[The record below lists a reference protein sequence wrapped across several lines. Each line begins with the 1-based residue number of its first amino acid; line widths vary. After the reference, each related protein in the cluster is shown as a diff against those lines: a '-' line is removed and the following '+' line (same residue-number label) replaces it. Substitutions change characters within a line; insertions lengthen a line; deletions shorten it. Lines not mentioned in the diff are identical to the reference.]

1 MSEAGRFKYVSFH
14 ERLRDVSI
22 DLSRESESS
31 WGASRLLV
39 AGLDAPASAF
49 AAATSAK
56 NVAETT
62 DPNSTAFGVALREW
76 SELNLSLPFQHFYSG
91 ASSMSQSL
99 VLLLHHRDELADL
112 LDRFLTLDDQNWLA
126 WDAFLD
132 LIPRLAFD
140 LGPEFLPIYPRLL
153 TALLRAS
160 SLMDKNV
167 TKNDEATAA
176 RLVERAFHSA
186 AWLFRAVTTLMLRA
200 TDATLLLKSWAIIR
214 RFLDPR
220 EGRTKAHTR
229 RFATEAFAHLVRKV
243 PVPKLKV
250 LVAQMLHDADSPALE
265 NGVAATLAYS
275 CSSAAHALHSRTPQL
290 LEAFLLHGTFPDRT
304 QRIGC
309 EAFTALVHHTKAPQM
324 QKALEVLLGW
334 TSARVDALDDVAETR
349 DALQV
354 TLIWLTYAVGT
365 RKGTRVD
372 DAVKAPLFALLRRLD
387 ERLVWTRETA
397 SLLETYCTLLAL
409 VLPLGRV
416 QDSAGAGTDILRRF
430 AHRLTSNFDVTFPAF
445 QGLVLAE
452 THWSGFRAFVLP
464 AALEATAALLGGPRA
479 EQDAA
484 LLLLAELDEQGHLA
498 HLQTA
503 PPTSTV
509 LRWMRQ
515 ARSVIDARL
524 SPIAE
529 VDAGLLA
536 AVRLAPLFSTHAQ
549 AHVEALVRAI
559 DQRKHATDAEEIA
572 VLGALLTGVIRI
584 AEAGDV
590 RGALAPL
597 FDGQPSA
604 VAQLMEVE
612 ARSVAAPLAALFV
625 HGAAHGWALP
635 RAAEALAVLRPRLL
649 AADRV
654 LVQSALRMLA
664 EVHAAA
670 PFNVFSHLLATEE
683 LPLDVANVTTRNVK
697 LRQTQREA
705 FKALRGN
712 DTQLQ
717 ALITYTVGTLKLN
730 LKPIWKESRATLVA
744 LAARLPNEVWDV
756 SFSELHATDAEIDAA
771 YAAQASTAEAEAQAD
786 ADADA
791 EVGEDEEEADE
802 EAEGADGAL
811 SIDSAEPFDAPLDPT
826 LDDPQL
832 RTRLASLRDALSLM
846 HPTDAAQHAMEAL
859 LRAPEV
865 RFEARHYA
873 DQLLQVYEG
882 HIVLVEKHATPFVEH
897 VLAQWPRLVADVDH
911 APLKHRLARLE
922 RLLGVFGEVRT
933 MPSLHASN
941 TLWTHFVALCAHP
954 ELPIQRGALTCLL
967 AWKHAWLE
975 HHADRLRHLLD
986 PVQFRETLAQLD
998 LRAGAEMFASH
1009 RDELMPIVLRLLYG
1023 LMVSRRATR
1032 TSGAGQHARRTAILD
1047 ALYECSAEEL
1057 GLLVDLMLHAFPDHG
1072 AVRGGTFCM
1081 GDAPHAT
1088 PRQQLGVLTFLG
1100 DVLRRLGTP
1109 LEREMPRIVETIVT
1123 LAAHAAH
1130 DAEKSIYR
1138 LGLRRLADAV
1148 KYAQAP
1154 EWGPYAATI
1163 LTRLVHPRLATL
1175 AQDSVQS
1182 PSALLDLVQTW
1193 AQRGDTMRLFFTD
1206 ASVLPQVYACLS
1218 SASIKPAVAHTVLDI
1233 AEHTLAEAS
1242 IVRTSV
1248 ASLLDDLSALV
1259 QRTIRSEFTY
1269 TLGGHAR
1276 DELLRREMALLT
1288 SLGAYME
1295 HGEDAAAVLALL
1307 VPLMRHS
1314 ARAVPERT
1322 KLEMLR
1328 TFETLLPLAPLDGD
1342 AFADLYALF
1351 CRLGAEL
1358 RSQNARAQYAAAF
1371 AQLVP
1376 ANPSLAR
1383 AADWVRG
1390 LNAYTHRAIGEID
1403 FDARL
1408 AAADAILAPD
1418 TQVTV
1423 DEWHALLY
1431 NALFFVTDTEELAM
1445 RTTGAS
1451 ILQRFVREAVPDGVP
1466 LVYKV
1471 LLPGLRRR
1479 LHARAEPVR
1488 KEVFALLGEAVT
1500 RLAPMVPPLQEL
1512 QCLLVGGDEEAS
1524 VFANLY
1530 HIQAHRR
1537 VRALHRLAE
1546 FAEAGALRSKT
1557 LSELFVPLV
1566 WAFLQPNASGGYD
1579 MNMVN
1584 EALGTIKRICAQ
1596 LQWSHYYH
1604 WLARFLREVKEQTKK
1619 EEASAAERLH
1629 VRGTVGVLE
1638 AFHFAMDAEAME
1650 EEKGDDAPDEDGD
1663 AEADDEDGEGD
1674 ADADAAADLTAA
1686 PARMRRVVSP
1696 AAIAQV
1702 VTERVLPQL
1711 HSALDTRDEDRLPLR
1726 LPLLVGAARV
1736 AQHLPDERRRTE
1748 LFKTFSGVAMAL
1760 RSKLQ
1765 STRDTTRDIALQ
1777 LVRAIG
1783 AAYFAPLVHELRR
1796 TLTRGP
1802 QRAVCAFSVHSLLV
1816 ALSTKTPTLPPL
1828 LTLVDDGVH
1837 DVVAAAVEDIFGET
1851 GEDREAIENKTKVR
1865 EMRQS
1870 KSLDTLEQ
1878 LARLA
1883 APTRLNE
1890 LLLPLRD
1897 VLSGTSAPKTLR
1909 TAEECLRRVA
1919 SGVNAN
1925 EHLDAG
1931 ALLVLCHTL
1940 IARGVSALGSAPRAT
1955 KRRKDKHEVQSSR
1968 KDAEHVDHDHLAQN
1982 AHLFVDFGLD
1992 MLTTALRRSRFDVHD
2007 EATVAKLMPLLPAVG
2022 ETLYARHA
2030 AVVERGLRA
2039 AAALS
2044 RVPLPNLTKAL
2055 PVIQRQI
2062 LAILRHTG
2070 GLHSAVAQAAVRALA
2085 VMLRDCK
2092 AVAPQEQQLAELLRL
2107 VAPDVDDPDVGA
2119 VVFALLRAVV
2129 SRAFVVPEIYDVMD
2143 RIAELLVTSHDAQ
2156 VREVCRA
2163 LYLQFLL
2170 DYPQGKGRLE
2180 SQLQFLAKNLAYE
2193 TESGRRS
2200 VLELLGAVL
2209 AKFSAEVVNA
2219 HAKLF
2224 FVALVMQ
2231 LCNDESVAC
2240 KQQAAHV
2247 LGILLAALDDRRF
2260 AQVMGMTQKWANA
2273 PHASAQA
2280 MQLVAVAL
2288 RVYDLALARPDGFR
2302 VATDAMPV
2310 VARAIADGARDAE
2323 ATDADEDAWRIT
2335 YQALQTLQTL
2345 LNVDAPRALAML
2357 PAATADEVLTLL
2369 TYPHAWVRIAASR
2382 VVGALFAAS
2391 FPMEHAMHVRAAK
2404 QLVTQL
2410 HGATLD
2416 DALTLQV
2423 VRNLV
2428 HLGRLFAARG
2438 DQVEAAPADAPAET
2452 PAEADAA
2459 SDASE
2464 DEGTHDAQLAAVE
2477 AAIDAVGDRAR
2488 GAEENPLAWLFTK
2501 LSHAAR
2507 LSPQAGARE
2516 LAPQRISAILK
2527 WFAAIATQLEPARLE
2542 TFLVHILSPIQRIV
2556 EDDTADAALR
2566 TLADEVQELVQSRVS
2581 ASAFTRAYAHVR
2593 QSIATKRR
2601 ERRNA
2606 RLLQGVTDPE
2616 RAASRRHARNVHKH
2630 ESRKRKN
2637 ATFRE
2642 GRLRNVRKRT

>member
-76 SELNLSLPFQHFYSG
+76 SELNLSLPFQNFYAEAFSK
-91 ASSMSQSL
+91 SQSL

-186 AWLFRAVTTLMLRA
+186 AWLFRAITTLMLRA
-200 TDATLLLKSWAIIR
+200 ADVTLLLESWAIIR

-243 PVPKLKV
+243 PMPKLKV
-250 LVAQMLHDADSPALE
+250 LVARMLQDADCPALE

-290 LEAFLLHGTFPDRT
+290 LEAFLLHGTFPGRT

-334 TSARVDALDDVAETR
+334 TSARVDALDGEDETR
-349 DALQV
+349 DALQM

-372 DAVKAPLFALLRRLD
+372 NAIKAPLFALVRRLD
-387 ERLVWTRETA
+387 ERLVWTREAA

-430 AHRLTSNFDVTFPAF
+430 AHRLTTSFDVTFPAF
-445 QGLVLAE
+445 QGVVLAE

-464 AALEATAALLGGPRA
+464 AVLEATTASLAGSHA

-484 LLLLAELDEQGHLA
+484 LLLLAKLDEQGHLA

-503 PPTSTV
+503 PPTSTA
-509 LRWMRQ
+509 LRWTRQ
-515 ARSVIDARL
+515 VRRVIDARL
-524 SPIAE
+524 AKITD
-529 VDAGLLA
+529 VDASLLA
-536 AVRLAPLFSTHAQ
+536 AVRLAPLFPTHAQ
-549 AHVEALVRAI
+549 AHVEALVHVI
-559 DQRKHATDAEEIA
+559 DERKHATDADEMA
-572 VLGALLTGVIRI
+572 VLGALLAGVLRI

-604 VAQLMEVE
+604 VVQLMEMEV
-612 ARSVAAPLAALFV
+612 RSVAEPLAALV
-625 HGAAHGWALP
+625 AHGAAHGWALP
-635 RAAEALAVLRPRLL
+635 RTTEALAVLRPRLL
-649 AADRV
+649 AADRILV
-654 LVQSALRMLA
+654 LSALRILA
-664 EVHAAA
+664 EVHATA

-717 ALITYTVGTLKLN
+717 ALVAYTVGTLKLN

-744 LAARLPNEVWDV
+744 LAARLPDVVWDM
-756 SFSELHATDAEIDAA
+756 SFAELHATDAEIDAM
-771 YAAQASTAEAEAQAD
+771 YAARASAAEAD
-786 ADADA
+786 ADEVAETEANEDEDEGDEDEAGGADSVPPADA
-791 EVGEDEEEADE
+791 
-802 EAEGADGAL
+802 
-811 SIDSAEPFDAPLDPT
+811 AEPLDAPLDPT

-832 RTRLASLRDALSLM
+832 RTRLATLRNALSLTR
-846 HPTDAAQHAMEAL
+846 PTDTAKHAMEVL
-859 LRAPEV
+859 LRAPDV

-873 DQLLQVYEG
+873 DQLLQVYEE

-897 VLAQWPRLVADVDH
+897 VLAQWPRLVADAGY

-933 MPSLHASN
+933 MPSLHASD

-954 ELPIQRGALTCLL
+954 ELPIQRGALNCLL

-1009 RDELMPIVLRLLYG
+1009 RADLMPIVLRLLYG

-1047 ALYECSAEEL
+1047 ALYECSADEL
-1057 GLLVDLMLHAFPDHG
+1057 GLLVDLMLQAFPDHG
-1072 AVRGGTFCM
+1072 AVYDGTFCV

-1154 EWGPYAATI
+1154 AWEPYAATI

-1193 AQRGDTMRLFFTD
+1193 AQRGDTMRLFFAD

-1233 AEHTLAEAS
+1233 AEHTLAES
-1242 IVRTSV
+1242 SLVRTSV
-1248 ASLLDDLSALV
+1248 ASLLGHLSALV

-1295 HGEDAAAVLALL
+1295 HGTDAAAVLALL

-1314 ARAVPERT
+1314 ARTVPERT
-1322 KLEMLR
+1322 KLELLR
-1328 TFETLLPLAPLDGD
+1328 TFETLLPLAPLDGA
-1342 AFADLYALF
+1342 AFADLYTLF

-1371 AQLVP
+1371 VQLVP

-1383 AADWVRG
+1383 AAEWVRG

-1418 TQVTV
+1418 TQVSV

-1488 KEVFALLGEAVT
+1488 KEVFGLLGEAVA
-1500 RLAPMVPPLQEL
+1500 RLAPAVLPLQEL

-1546 FAEAGALRSKT
+1546 FAEAGTMRSKT

-1566 WAFLQPNASGGYD
+1566 WAFLQPNPSGGYD

-1604 WLARFLREVKEQTKK
+1604 WLTRFLREVKEHTKK

-1638 AFHFAMDAEAME
+1638 AFHFAMDAEAMD
-1650 EEKGDDAPDEDGD
+1650 EEKVDDAPEEDDDAEDGED
-1663 AEADDEDGEGD
+1663 EADDADD
-1674 ADADAAADLTAA
+1674 ATDAAADLSATPAHMHRAA
-1686 PARMRRVVSP
+1686 SP

-1711 HSALDTRDEDRLPLR
+1711 HSALDTRDEERLPLR

-1783 AAYFAPLVHELRR
+1783 ATYFAPLVRELRR

-1802 QRAVCAFSVHSLLV
+1802 QRAVCAYSVHSLLV

-1828 LTLVDDGVH
+1828 LTLIDDGVH

-1870 KSLDTLEQ
+1870 KSMDTLEQ

-1909 TAEECLRRVA
+1909 TAEECLRRIA

-1931 ALLVLCHTL
+1931 SLLVLCHTL
-1940 IARGVSALGSAPRAT
+1940 IARGVSALGNAPRAT

-1968 KDAEHVDHDHLAQN
+1968 KEAEHVDHDHLAQN
-1982 AHLFVDFGLD
+1982 AHLFVDLGLD

-2007 EATVAKLMPLLPAVG
+2007 EATIAKLMPMLPAVG

-2030 AVVERGLRA
+2030 PVVERGLRA

-2092 AVAPQEQQLAELLRL
+2092 TVPPQEQQLTELLRL

-2219 HAKLF
+2219 HADLF

-2247 LGILLAALDDRRF
+2247 LGILLAVLDDRRW

-2273 PHASAQA
+2273 PYTSAQS
-2280 MQLVAVAL
+2280 MQLAAVAL

-2302 VATDAMPV
+2302 VAAEAVPA
-2310 VARAIADGARDAE
+2310 VAHAITEGARDA
-2323 ATDADEDAWRIT
+2323 DAPDIDEDAWRIT

-2345 LNVDAPRALAML
+2345 LNTDASRTLAML

-2382 VVGALFAAS
+2382 VVGGLFAAS
-2391 FPMEHAMHVRAAK
+2391 LPMEHTMHVRAAK
-2404 QLVTQL
+2404 QLVAQL

-2438 DQVEAAPADAPAET
+2438 DQVEAAAADAPAEH
-2452 PAEADAA
+2452 PAEADAD
-2459 SDASE
+2459 SDTSE
-2464 DEGTHDAQLAAVE
+2464 DAGTHDAQLAAVE

-2516 LAPQRISAILK
+2516 LAPQRISAIFK

-2566 TLADEVQELVQSRVS
+2566 TLADEVQELVQGRVS
-2581 ASAFTRAYAHVR
+2581 APAFTRAYAHVR

-2637 ATFRE
+2637 AAFRE
-2642 GRLRNVRKRT
+2642 GRVRNVRKRT